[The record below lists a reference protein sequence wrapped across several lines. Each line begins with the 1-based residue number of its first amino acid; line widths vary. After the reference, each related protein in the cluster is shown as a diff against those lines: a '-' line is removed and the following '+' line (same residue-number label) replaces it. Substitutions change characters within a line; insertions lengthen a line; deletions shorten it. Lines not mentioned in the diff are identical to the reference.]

1 LIEGLADRGFAV
13 APELAQRIKKA
24 LGSTPLSHF
33 WSELEDQVAAC
44 DEKKKPFLKS
54 YLLTTARDAAGSW
67 PRADKA
73 REKERSAGRKPGDKL
88 KGESDFARRMRL
100 KYGGRDA

>member
-1 LIEGLADRGFAV
+1 V

-24 LGSTPLSHF
+24 LGRTPLSHF
-33 WSELEDQVAAC
+33 WSELEDQVASC
-44 DEKKKPFLKS
+44 EEKKKPFLKS

-67 PRADKA
+67 PRAEKA
-73 REKERSAGRKPGDKL
+73 KEKDRSGGRKPADKR
-88 KGESDFARRMRL
+88 ESDFARRMRL